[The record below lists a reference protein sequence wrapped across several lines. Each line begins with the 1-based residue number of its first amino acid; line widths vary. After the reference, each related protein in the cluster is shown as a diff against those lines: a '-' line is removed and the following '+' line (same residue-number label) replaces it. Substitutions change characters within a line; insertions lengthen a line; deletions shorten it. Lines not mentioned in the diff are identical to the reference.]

1 MVDATTDGMWSR
13 RLDELGRAAGS
24 FGNPLI
30 ADGLFLDDLTRGV
43 WTLE

>member
-1 MVDATTDGMWSR
+1 MVDATTDGLRSC
-13 RLDELGRAAGS
+13 RLEELGRAAAN

-30 ADGLFLDDLTRGV
+30 ADDLFLDDLMRGV